1 MAGFPT
7 SFGKADLLNDGR
19 VIKHFQHEGFGQS
32 WVVTHGSAPI
42 APACDMGAVDG
53 PHPWLN
59 DAIKT
64 QYRSVWQQGLTGPLN
79 YYRASPMR
87 PARPGD
93 AAAAG
98 LHLPHSM
105 LTVQV
110 PTCVIWGMKDI
121 ALPPGLIDG
130 LGEFV
135 PKLTLHRVKNGSHW
149 LVHEQPLRVAGLIED
164 FLRDDK
170 AARPVN
176 ERTKVVRAVR
186 APRTQRY

>member
-1 MAGFPT
+1 
-7 SFGKADLLNDGR
+7 
-19 VIKHFQHEGFGQS
+19 
-32 WVVTHGSAPI
+32 
-42 APACDMGAVDG
+42 
-53 PHPWLN
+53 
-59 DAIKT
+59 
-64 QYRSVWQQGLTGPLN
+64 
-79 YYRASPMR
+79 
-87 PARPGD
+87 
-93 AAAAG
+93 
-98 LHLPHSM
+98 M

-130 LGEFV
+130 LGEFI

-149 LVHEQPLRVAGLIED
+149 LVHEQPLRVAGLIEA

-170 AARPVN
+170 AARPVS